1 MKTLLI
7 ISIALMSMIPGH
19 AQKTIKI
26 DNINDQQIKTV
37 FQSNKRD
44 GFYGSFSSGYS
55 PIDGKH
61 GLVFSSR
68 GCWIMDHWF
77 AVGIGG
83 TGFVNNVDHLSAE
96 ISGYLSNNETDL
108 IGGYGIVKN
117 LAGGYGGIFL
127 EPMLGPLKPVHFSF
141 PVLIGAGGLTS
152 YTTYHQSYYDIE
164 DFFFVIEP
172 GIELE
177 VNFTRW
183 LRVAAFA
190 TYRFTSDINI
200 DYVNPNA
207 LRTWSAGLNFKVGLF

>member
-1 MKTLLI
+1 MKTLI
-7 ISIALMSMIPGH
+7 ILTIALMSMIPGH

-44 GFYGSFSSGYS
+44 GFYGSISSGYS

-61 GLVFSSR
+61 GMVFSSR
-68 GCWIMDHWF
+68 GSWIMDHWF

-83 TGFVNNVDHLSAE
+83 TGFVNNVDQLSADL
-96 ISGYLSNNETDL
+96 SGYLSSDET
-108 IGGYGIVKN
+108 G
-117 LAGGYGGIFL
+117 LAGGYGGIYL
-127 EPMLGPLKPVHFSF
+127 EPMLGPLKPVHLSF
-141 PVLIGAGGLTS
+141 PVLFGAGGLTS
-152 YTTYHQSYYDIE
+152 YTTYHHTYYDIE
-164 DFFFVIEP
+164 DYFFVIEP

-183 LRVAAFA
+183 LRVAAFT
-190 TYRFTSDINI
+190 TYRFTSDITIEN
-200 DYVNPNA
+200 VNSNA